1 MSSPNFKISIYAFT
15 AFAAALL
22 IYRITKTESLTYI
35 FLGWNLILA
44 FVPFWISSYLRRSD
58 HFKMMHF
65 PLLFAWLLFLP
76 NSPYIVTDLFHFK
89 QRPGI
94 PLWYDLILVC
104 SFALIGL
111 ALLYRSILDIISIA
125 KHHLRNTHLNFILP
139 VLFWLIAFGL
149 YLGRYLRFNSWDVAS
164 HPFRLARSSFRSLLT
179 WEAISF
185 CLVFSVFMWLLYQ
198 TLINFNK
205 EEKQ

>member
-1 MSSPNFKISIYAFT
+1 MASQNFRISIYAFA
-15 AFAAALL
+15 AFATGLL
-22 IYRITKTESLTYI
+22 CYRITKTENLTYI
-35 FLGWNLILA
+35 FLGWNLFLA
-44 FVPFWISSYLRRSD
+44 FIPYWISSYLRRSQQLRLL
-58 HFKMMHF
+58 HL

-111 ALLYRSILDIISIA
+111 ALLYRSILDILYLA
-125 KHHLRNTHLNFILP
+125 KQSLKTVRVNYILP
-139 VLFWLIAFGL
+139 FLFLLIAFGL

-164 HPFRLARSSFRSLLT
+164 HPFRLARSSFRSLVS

-185 CLVFSVFMWLLYQ
+185 SVVFAAFMWLLYQ
-198 TLINFNK
+198 TLVNFNK